1 MSASTLTN
9 ICSSG
14 NLDIGIVEVL
24 SEEESAHLKSSSKTQ
39 LETIAPFLDLTAKSR
54 DMSYPRHSINRSG
67 KPIPH
72 PSRAPESE
80 RYKRDTRPG
89 PGWNNGFDDE
99 RPPTS
104 GPSSSSNFQAI
115 GPPIHKLAHKPSI
128 AQIDRRDLKSLSG
141 RNPVAGSQC
150 FFDSKHQST
159 KPSFGSQRILDHAL
173 IKIMPDARHNN
184 TQPSTS
190 KQAHSIKGAAAKAGR
205 KPDEGK
211 GKGKAILSH
220 QPPHIDLT
228 EECEEEE
235 EEIEISLQEETQNTY
250 SNQNVID
257 HLFSAIDTNSAG
269 EESDDPLL
277 MPTAKR
283 IESMKGKDSKN
294 SNKSINRQPHMNGQN
309 KKAKITCG
317 PPIVKLK
324 TVKFPRAQ
332 VAFSHSGASLDMS
345 IIGHRSGRF
354 SLQFSLDDSRPG
366 PEAFVNIPLAK
377 IKQLY
382 YHHGERRPS
391 QLVVE
396 LSEDLDGQDLFN
408 KYIRLHSAE
417 SRAGQP
423 FNACLV
429 EVLDESFNVTMKELV
444 AALQNHLEPRAVK
457 TGRIDEIC
465 TFCFPQD
472 PCSDYEKFQ
481 PSLKSEPASAR
492 RPATHSSHEPSPNPH
507 SSSKPLNGKA
517 LDDVISTLPSV
528 SPSVYKSNKVN
539 QIHVP
544 TSQNET
550 AKQTSDFESKLTVN
564 RKEDSKALNSIHKQS
579 DDLECQASKATQ
591 KNTDVRQ
598 ELQDGKVAARYNT
611 RNKQLQS
618 SIPLPVDPR
627 VEPPLGSSI
636 NGADSDIVLVWP
648 FEGERNCQSVAITKG
663 DMNRLNEGEFLN
675 DTLIEFGLIW
685 ELSQI
690 RKRNP
695 ELVASIHLFNS
706 FFFQKLSGCKSKE
719 KSAAVEAAEA
729 YPGVRK
735 WTKGIDIFK
744 KEFLVIPIN
753 EHMHWYFMIVSN
765 PGKMLDPEILLPEPN
780 PATFSSPMKT
790 RLSHKAEDSFTKQS
804 YPTTSEPP
812 VNQTKSRFFKSPA
825 DTSKTNLGQAQQGI
839 PAEEMVVDDP
849 TMDNSAQALQD
860 MDLDDHKSSAQDGV
874 KNPPSSTAA
883 PNDDMKLPYVLTLDS
898 LGTAHR
904 PQAGTIVRYLIN
916 EAKDKLEKTLPES
929 VMKAVTTKKVPVPE
943 QPNFCDCGLYLIHA
957 FKTFF
962 SQPSPMLRWILDYN
976 SKKGQKEQRQSEI
989 CRIWD
994 AAGAA
999 QARAALKAQI
1009 KDLIPQY
1016 QAIIQ
1021 QRNKAA
1027 AEKKEQARIRKLS
1040 CTDGPQVTNH
1050 ESAKKQR
1057 LNYSEQNGQVTSISS
1072 RSGASCPEPPAR
1084 STSNKRFLE
1093 ESSNSQAEKDE
1104 LYEEH
1109 IIRPKTT
1116 KSTSPSP
1123 TGDQLMD
1130 TVPDQ
1135 AQIILDLSPEPIA
1148 ANEEKM
1154 VDNRS
1159 ITPDEDL
1166 ILNGISAPSPHT
1178 PEDSPSLDHNLSV
1191 SRIDV
1196 DHDEPTPGIE
1206 EKVFVN
1212 AQSSEPTTPPEITP
1226 DHDGEAIPPEPA
1238 SSPLPPPSSSL
1249 TELDSS
1255 VQSTSPQP
1263 VSKSRGSSPAGNHA
1277 IGLHPYPQRFQIDI
1291 PPAQRSRGS
1300 HARKKKSSRHSAA
1313 PQRDPLEQDSKYNQF
1328 PNLNHNNHRN
1338 ANNHHGK
1345 IVNNYPEHFRNNNQ
1359 KHHHNPQNNPNHNHN
1374 NIHHT
1379 HSSNDYSTA
1388 DTDVSLNQN
1397 QGNSLNPLMVED
1409 D

>member
-1093 ESSNSQAEKDE
+1093 ESSNSQAE
-1104 LYEEH
+1104 
-1109 IIRPKTT
+1109 
-1116 KSTSPSP
+1116 SW
-1123 TGDQLMD
+1123 
-1130 TVPDQ
+1130 
-1135 AQIILDLSPEPIA
+1135 
-1148 ANEEKM
+1148 
-1154 VDNRS
+1154 
-1159 ITPDEDL
+1159 
-1166 ILNGISAPSPHT
+1166 
-1178 PEDSPSLDHNLSV
+1178 
-1191 SRIDV
+1191 
-1196 DHDEPTPGIE
+1196 
-1206 EKVFVN
+1206 
-1212 AQSSEPTTPPEITP
+1212 
-1226 DHDGEAIPPEPA
+1226 
-1238 SSPLPPPSSSL
+1238 
-1249 TELDSS
+1249 
-1255 VQSTSPQP
+1255 
-1263 VSKSRGSSPAGNHA
+1263 
-1277 IGLHPYPQRFQIDI
+1277 
-1291 PPAQRSRGS
+1291 
-1300 HARKKKSSRHSAA
+1300 
-1313 PQRDPLEQDSKYNQF
+1313 
-1328 PNLNHNNHRN
+1328 
-1338 ANNHHGK
+1338 
-1345 IVNNYPEHFRNNNQ
+1345 
-1359 KHHHNPQNNPNHNHN
+1359 
-1374 NIHHT
+1374 
-1379 HSSNDYSTA
+1379 
-1388 DTDVSLNQN
+1388 
-1397 QGNSLNPLMVED
+1397 
-1409 D
+1409 